1 MLTRFLGRRADL
13 PLDRDTL
20 GGYLPFLIAFMV
32 YLAIMAIMGLVVLN
46 ALTEKWDKGV
56 AGTLTVQI
64 APTDNPS
71 QDAALLQ
78 EVLKAVRSTNDVET
92 AEPLSKGRIF
102 ALLEPWLGSASV
114 LGDLPIPV
122 LIDVTLASGA
132 GIEVAALSKRLSLIS
147 SDVSIDDH
155 RVWMDKLIRLL
166 ATFEGLAAFILALI
180 ILATVG
186 TIIFTTRTSLAVHQG
201 AIEVLHLIGAQD
213 IYIAAQ
219 FAHRAFIL
227 GLKGGV
233 LGLFLVV
240 PTLWGIRLLVEKM
253 ESGLIP
259 DFNMTAVHWVGLT
272 IIPLFVAFIGMLTA
286 RVTVMRN
293 LRRML

>member
-1 MLTRFLGRRADL
+1 MATTLTFWSQGVQQAIYVSAVVVG
-13 PLDRDTL
+13 T
-20 GGYLPFLIAFMV
+20 FMV
-32 YLAIMAIMGLVVLN
+32 FQG
-46 ALTEKWDKGV
+46 
-56 AGTLTVQI
+56 Q
-64 APTDNPS
+64 
-71 QDAALLQ
+71 
-78 EVLKAVRSTNDVET
+78 
-92 AEPLSKGRIF
+92 
-102 ALLEPWLGSASV
+102 
-114 LGDLPIPV
+114 
-122 LIDVTLASGA
+122 
-132 GIEVAALSKRLSLIS
+132 
-147 SDVSIDDH
+147 
-155 RVWMDKLIRLL
+155 
-166 ATFEGLAAFILALI
+166 
-180 ILATVG
+180 ATVG

>member
-1 MLTRFLGRRADL
+1 MLTRLLGRRADL

-46 ALTEKWDKGV
+46 ELTDKWDKGV

-78 EVLKAVRSTNDVET
+78 EVLKALRSTNDIET

-102 ALLEPWLGSASV
+102 ALLEPWLGSASG
-114 LGDLPIPV
+114 LSDLPIPA
-122 LIDVTLASGA
+122 LIDVKLASGS
-132 GIEVAALSKRLSLIS
+132 GVDVAALSKRLSRIS
-147 SDVSIDDH
+147 SDVSVDDH
-155 RVWMDKLIRLL
+155 RVWLDKLIRLL
-166 ATFEGLAAFILALI
+166 ATIEGLAALVLALI
-180 ILATVG
+180 IFATVG

-213 IYIAAQ
+213 IYIAGQ

-233 LGLFLVV
+233 LGLFLAV
-240 PTLWGIRLLVEKM
+240 PTLWGIGKLVEKM

-259 DFNMTAVHWVGLT
+259 DFNMTIIHFGGLA
-272 IIPLFVAFIGMLTA
+272 ILPLVVAFIGMLTA

-293 LRRML
+293 LGKML

>member
-71 QDAALLQ
+71 QDAVLLQ

-102 ALLEPWLGSASV
+102 ALLEPWLGSASMS
-114 LGDLPIPV
+114 GDLPIPV
-122 LIDVTLASGA
+122 LIDVKLSSNSG
-132 GIEVAALSKRLSLIS
+132 IDVAALSKRLSRIS
-147 SDVSIDDH
+147 SGVSIDDH

-166 ATFEGLAAFILALI
+166 ATIEGIATFILALI
-180 ILATVG
+180 IFATVG